1 MKKRLGWYFIFI
13 IILILLD
20 QGTKLLISDFYNAED
35 GILLVSNTVHIHPIF
50 NDECVLQWTKTAEK
64 TNIHLYVW
72 LFLDALKT
80 VLSFLFPIGMAILL
94 RMFFFW
100 DKSVRKYS
108 LLTGIM
114 LCVLLSA
121 FLCHVIDDFV
131 WGGALDF
138 ICISWDDI
146 FETNGVVQNIVRH
159 KSFDLKDFYICIGM
173 ILLWIRGIFEILVY
187 VKNKDIVDDR
197 LRHPIQNI
205 KTIIQQSKQ

>member
-1 MKKRLGWYFIFI
+1 MKKRFAWYFIFI

-20 QGTKLLISDFYNAED
+20 QGTKLLISNFYIVKD

-50 NDECVLQWTKTAEK
+50 NDECVFQCTKTAEK

-80 VLSFLFPIGMAILL
+80 AVSILLPIVMAILL
-94 RMFFFW
+94 RKFFFG
-100 DKSVRKYS
+100 DKHIKKYPC
-108 LLTGIM
+108 LTGIM

-138 ICISWDDI
+138 ICISWDDTLM
-146 FETNGVVQNIVRH
+146 TNGVVQNIVRH
-159 KSFDLKDFYICIGM
+159 NSFDLKDFYIYIGE
-173 ILLWIRGIFEILVY
+173 ILLCIRGILEVFVY
-187 VKNKDIVDDR
+187 MKNKDILDDR
-197 LRHPIQNI
+197 LRHLIQNI
-205 KTIIQQSKQ
+205 KTKKVSKQ